1 MNLLIAVRN
10 HFAGRVAAMVVA
22 TVFSTA
28 ISVAL
33 LPLATRTLHAADYG
47 SYALLMSM
55 VTLVGTSMDGGA
67 SLLLPALYGPASLH
81 ERRALF
87 ATAAAVAALG
97 AGAFALV
104 LLGVAVCAPTAW
116 FGQVIPLDSI
126 LATAVLMPMRAVTSI
141 AVITFSTTGR
151 SGAIALQM
159 VVQSVFVF
167 IATLVALFWL
177 SLGGPSLII
186 GASFGQLAALAVC
199 LGTLSYHGELSFSP
213 SRQWLRRSLRNAPTS
228 AGAGFMDGARGFAE
242 NAFMTK
248 LDGLHGAGILA
259 HARLYYNFLMALV
272 SSVAHSVQVKSLA
285 DARDPA
291 SPMNRT
297 RSAWTP
303 VHIALGGAGI
313 FFALFGTNVVNVIS
327 NGKLVE
333 AAPFIPMFVVV
344 ALIQISEQPA
354 AAIVFASGKAGAAV
368 RFRIILTFCG
378 LVALFPMIRY
388 LGIAGIIAVG
398 LAEAVLYRLSLRLLA
413 RTVREVPFQDTV
425 AYFACLATVAT
436 TLWVNIASPDTLERI
451 VWMISGSLAIAL
463 VGRRSVKEILVESYR
478 FLEMWDKARKRNTI

>member
-10 HFAGRVAAMVVA
+10 HFAGRVAAMVIA

-55 VTLVGTSMDGGA
+55 VTLVGTAMDGGA
-67 SLLLPALYGPASLH
+67 SLLLPALYGPASLQ

-87 ATAAAVAALG
+87 ATMMTVAALG

-104 LLGVAVCAPTAW
+104 LLGIAFYAPKAW
-116 FGQVIPLDSI
+116 FGLAIPLDSI
-126 LATAVLMPMRAVTSI
+126 LATAALMPMRTVTSI

-159 VVQSVFVF
+159 VVQSIFVF
-167 IATLVALFWL
+167 IATLIALFWL

-186 GASFGQLAALAVC
+186 GAAFGQLAALAVC
-199 LGTLSYHGELSFSP
+199 LGTLSYHGELSVKP

-248 LDGLHGAGILA
+248 LEGLHGAGILA

-313 FFALFGTNVVNVIS
+313 FFALFATNVVNIIS

-333 AAPFIPMFVVV
+333 AAPYIPMFVVV

-354 AAIVFASGKAGAAV
+354 SAIVFASGKAGIAV
-368 RFRIILTFCG
+368 RFRIVLTFCG
-378 LVALFPMIRY
+378 LIALFPMISY
-388 LGIAGIIAVG
+388 LGIAGIVAVSLG
-398 LAEAVLYRLSLRLLA
+398 EAVLYRLGLRLLA
-413 RTVREVPFQDTV
+413 RTVREVPFQDAV

-436 TLWVNIASPDTLERI
+436 MLWANLTSPELYERI
-451 VWMISGSLAIAL
+451 AWMIGGCFAVALA
-463 VGRRSVKEILVESYR
+463 GRRSIKEIFVETYR
-478 FLEMWDKARKRNTI
+478 FFEVWDKSRSRSTT